1 MPRWSRGAAQHTNG
15 TQLQMGV
22 NRPGAKPAVE
32 RLLPPLP
39 GPLL

>member
-1 MPRWSRGAAQHTNG
+1 
-15 TQLQMGV
+15 MGV